1 MAKKETKEEVIVDV
15 EEVYSKS
22 EKFLEENQKTI
33 YIALGVIV
41 GIVAIVVGWNRF
53 YIAPM
58 EKEAQSQMFMAEKYF
73 ERDSFRLA
81 LEGDGNYL
89 GFLDVAD
96 DYGMSK
102 AGNLANYY
110 AGICY
115 LHLGSYEDAIE
126 YLEDFDSDDHMIS
139 QIAEGAIGDA
149 YMELGDYDKALSQYM
164 EAANDEPNEFRTP
177 IYLMKAGLAAEKA
190 GDYKK
195 AKEVYQKIEKEYPE
209 TIEGRNVAK
218 YIARAEAMI
227 AK

>member
-22 EKFLEENQKTI
+22 EQFLEDNQKTI
-33 YIALGVIV
+33 YIAIGVV
-41 GIVAIVVGWNRF
+41 VAIVAAVVGWNRF

-73 ERDSFRLA
+73 EMDSFRLA

-89 GFLDVAD
+89 GFLDIAD

-115 LHLGSYEDAIE
+115 LHMGAYEDAIE
-126 YLEDFDSDDHMIS
+126 YLGDFDADDNMVS

-149 YMELGDYDKALSQYM
+149 YMELGNYDKALSQYL

-190 GDYKK
+190 GNYKK
-195 AKEVYQKIEKEYPE
+195 AKEAYQKIEKEYPE

-218 YIARAEAMI
+218 YIARAEAML
-227 AK
+227 AE